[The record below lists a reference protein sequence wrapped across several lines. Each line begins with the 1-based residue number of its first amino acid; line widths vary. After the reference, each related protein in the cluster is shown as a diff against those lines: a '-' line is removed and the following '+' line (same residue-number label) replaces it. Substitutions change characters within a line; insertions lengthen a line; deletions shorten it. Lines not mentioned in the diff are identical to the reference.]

1 MTSSGECLVT
11 FPVRSG
17 IFGVDR
23 LAKRLKAFA
32 ADNQI
37 GDWHIGPWVDW
48 RHTAIRISF
57 STVADASRAKL
68 ACFDAGSP
76 PDLQP

>member
-1 MTSSGECLVT
+1 MTSSSECVVT

-23 LAKRLKAFA
+23 LAKRLKALA
-32 ADNQI
+32 TDDQI
-37 GDWHIGPWVDW
+37 GDWHIGHWVDW
-48 RHTAIRISF
+48 RHTAIQVNF
-57 STVADASRAKL
+57 STVADAGRAKL
-68 ACFDAGSP
+68 ACFDAGNP

>member
-1 MTSSGECLVT
+1 MTSQSKCLVT

-23 LAKRLKAFA
+23 LAKRLNALA
-32 ADNQI
+32 ASDQI
-37 GDWHIGPWVDW
+37 GDWHIGHWVDW
-48 RHTAIRISF
+48 RHTAILICF
-57 STVADASRAKL
+57 STVADAGRAEL
-68 ACFDAGSP
+68 ACFDAGNP